1 MLTPTATPSD
11 TEHNYIGRIDLQQL
25 TPQLDRKLQKLSLG
39 DLWNLRHLNEIYQKD
54 TVNIYS
60 PISIITDHTPSE
72 WDEGTCYEAD

>member
-11 TEHNYIGRIDLQQL
+11 TEHNYISRIDLQQL

-60 PISIITDHTPSE
+60 PISIITDYTPSK